1 MLLAAF
7 RKVEKDAHPRKYTW
21 CKQSQVIKV
30 SLIAFK
36 KWRFAF
42 QQSLFFTVI
51 AGEASSAPRCLVHF
65 FFLCSPLERNETKTV
80 VQKLLFF
87 FSKAAL

>member
-42 QQSLFFTVI
+42 QQSLF
-51 AGEASSAPRCLVHF
+51 
-65 FFLCSPLERNETKTV
+65 CSPLERNETKTV